1 VTLARA
7 TAVRAGGV
15 TRSPNRA
22 PGPRCL
28 RTRCLRT
35 RCLRTC
41 GLGMRRSAGSRDT
54 GGSCRD
60 GSASPPA
67 CEPAGVHHRHSGDG
81 GRPSAHVPKRGM
93 TTLRAATGSSR
104 RPSTRRDLPPLPDID
119 RCGPLMLRAGD
130 PRRCMRVLLVSSLV
144 TLTAVLGGWLVFTF
158 ISGPLVTSMYR
169 GESLPG
175 LNRLIRDHTHTPLES
190 YLASS
195 RVQFSR
201 LVMLAV
207 CMQAIVVAG
216 LLWEETVLLQAVGGA
231 AHGGRHGARRG
242 RWERLGVAAVPR
254 CAHAAAAPRSRR
266 GYFSTRCGE
275 KAPTAT
281 AGSGASV
288 ESGTSEPWFAFPP
301 SYVRIGDVA
310 QGSTESVICRYLARR
325 LPRHPILAKRA
336 TCFAFAATIKTGTC
350 AAFAAVFRSMC
361 SALSVGRESGS
372 VTELLFFPR
381 PGP

>member
-1 VTLARA
+1 
-7 TAVRAGGV
+7 
-15 TRSPNRA
+15 
-22 PGPRCL
+22 
-28 RTRCLRT
+28 
-35 RCLRTC
+35 
-41 GLGMRRSAGSRDT
+41 M
-54 GGSCRD
+54 
-60 GSASPPA
+60 
-67 CEPAGVHHRHSGDG
+67 
-81 GRPSAHVPKRGM
+81 
-93 TTLRAATGSSR
+93 RAAHASRR
-104 RPSTRRDLPPLPDID
+104 RPSTVHAGAARLVPRDAYGCAGGLARLHIHLWPASHVDVPGRVVARAEPP
-119 RCGPLMLRAGD
+119 D
-130 PRRCMRVLLVSSLV
+130 PR
-144 TLTAVLGGWLVFTF
+144 
-158 ISGPLVTSMYR
+158 P
-169 GESLPG
+169 
-175 LNRLIRDHTHTPLES
+175 HTHTPLES